1 MSVSNGELN
10 VMIVDDVDLV
20 AETIATVLKATMG
33 YRVDI
38 VNCVAD
44 AVDKIERDGP
54 YSAVLLDFNMPGTD
68 PSEALRQLNRCNGG
82 RTAIFSGVSDPEV
95 AKAAR
100 QSGAVAFIPK
110 DTPIATLGTIIADI
124 AAGTAK
130 PSPVALRQQEGTPA
144 AAAETALRARERQ
157 MLALLADGVDL
168 AAIGAALG
176 VGSVIVTIDGRSV
189 CQKLATSNLD
199 EAVQKARTLGLI

>member
-1 MSVSNGELN
+1 MSVSDRELS
-10 VMIVDDVDLV
+10 VLIIDDVDLV
-20 AETIATVLKATMG
+20 AETIATVLNAALG
-33 YRVDI
+33 YRVDV
-38 VNCVAD
+38 VNCVAA

-95 AKAAR
+95 ATTAR

-124 AAGTAK
+124 AAGRAT
-130 PSPVALRQQEGTPA
+130 PLPVAPRPQRDMPVASEA
-144 AAAETALRARERQ
+144 ALKVRERQ

-176 VGSVIVTIDGRSV
+176 VGPVIVTIDVRSV
-189 CQKLATSNLD
+189 CQKLASSNID